1 MMDWGNPVTYVA
13 IIAAGGVLVAIGKWV
28 GGMEEFRKTVGRSID
43 EIKADIDKIKADID
57 KINAVI
63 KEIFKRLPPV
73 PITGESPVRLTD
85 FGKKISDRL
94 EAKEWAQ
101 QLAPSLSSQIQGK
114 AEFEIYEFC
123 GDYLQENLS
132 EAWERKIAAGAYEFA
147 TDKNAVLSVLKVE
160 LRDALLSL
168 AHTPEPMAT

>member
-1 MMDWGNPVTYVA
+1 MMDWGNPATYVA

-28 GGMEEFRKTVGRSID
+28 GGMEEFRKTVGNSID
-43 EIKADIDKIKADID
+43 EIKAD
-57 KINAVI
+57 I

-85 FGKKISDRL
+85 FGEKISDRL
-94 EAKEWAQ
+94 EAKDWAQ
-101 QLAPSLSSQIQGK
+101 QLAPSLSSQVQGK

-123 GDYLQENLS
+123 GDYLQKNLS

-147 TDKNAVLSVLKVE
+147 TDKNAVLSVMKVE

-168 AHTPEPMAT
+168 AQ

>member
-1 MMDWGNPVTYVA
+1 MDWGNPVTYVA
-13 IIAAGGVLVAIGKWV
+13 VIAAGGVFVAIGKWV
-28 GGMEEFRKTVGRSID
+28 GGMEEFRKSVGSSID
-43 EIKADIDKIKADID
+43 EIKADIDRIKAD
-57 KINAVI
+57 I

-85 FGKKISDRL
+85 FGEKISDRL
-94 EAKEWAQ
+94 EAKDWAQ

-123 GDYLQENLS
+123 GNYLQENLS

-147 TDKNAVLSVLKVE
+147 TDKNAVLAVMKVE

-168 AHTPEPMAT
+168 AH